1 MNEKK
6 NRNSFFF
13 SYFNLVIAKNED
25 INRNFIFAGA
35 YKND

>member
-1 MNEKK
+1 MKK
-6 NRNSFFF
+6 KTEILFFF
-13 SYFNLVIAKNED
+13 SYFNLVIAKNKD